1 MTALF
6 KSQRASDFFLFSA
19 AAIVPALAWVYLPLL
34 SIIALLVIPASLAVL
49 VRRQDLRC
57 GITAV
62 ALMAVVLS
70 AATLNP
76 YLALLVV
83 IQTGPLGLLL
93 GLLFK
98 NHVPSGKALVTAL
111 AFSLAVALGMFL
123 YSYLITGVSPLA
135 LNERQ
140 QYVFEQE
147 RRLLNQVFGQ
157 GGAAGEID
165 PATLKELLLMIDY
178 VEAAWPVIAVSSVL
192 IWSMVSTFTAF
203 WLTRKA
209 MAGLGHRVPPALP
222 FTRIRLPW
230 YVIWGVIA
238 GLVFLLAGDHAHL
251 KALAM
256 SGKAVLWVMGFILSV
271 IGASVL
277 GFYLQRW
284 KVAWPFKLVTV
295 FILCIY
301 LPLTMGL
308 LVTAG
313 IFDAVW
319 NIRRLTPDG
328 RTPEEEEK
336 K

>member
-1 MTALF
+1 MAALI
-6 KSQRASDFFLFSA
+6 KNQRASDFFLFSGA
-19 AAIVPALAWVYLPLL
+19 ALVPALAWAYFPLL
-34 SIIALLVIPASLAVL
+34 SIIASMVIPVPLAVL
-49 VRRQDLRC
+49 VRRQDIRYGLV
-57 GITAV
+57 AV

-70 AATLNP
+70 AATLKP

-83 IQTGPLGLLL
+83 MQTGPLGLLL

-111 AFSLAVALGMFL
+111 AFSLAVALGMILF
-123 YSYLITGVSPLA
+123 SYLLAGVSPLG
-135 LNERQ
+135 LNESQ
-140 QYVFEQE
+140 HYVFEQE
-147 RRLLNQVFGQ
+147 RRLLNQLFGQ
-157 GGAAGEID
+157 GGSAGEID

-178 VEAAWPVIAVSSVL
+178 VESLWPVIAVSSVL
-192 IWSMVSTFTAF
+192 IWFMVSAFAAF

-238 GLVFLLAGDHAHL
+238 GLVFLLAGDYAHL

-256 SGKAVLWVMGFILSV
+256 AGKAVLWVMGFILSV
-271 IGASVL
+271 IGVSVL
-277 GFYLQRW
+277 CFYLLRW
-284 KVAWPFKLVTV
+284 KVAWLFKLVTV
-295 FILCIY
+295 IILFIY

-313 IFDAVW
+313 IFDTVW

-328 RTPEEEEK
+328 RTPEEEDK